1 LGYNSR
7 MNIPA
12 RWLAVALAAI
22 ATTLIILHLF
32 FYVLAD
38 GAGQEWLFN
47 LAGRFNLDQESSLP
61 TWFSQ
66 ILLFIAAGL
75 AFFIARTD
83 ESPGLHKYWYM
94 VAAIMLILSIDEGSS
109 FHETLGV
116 WIGQHLGWQLSLG
129 FAVLRDWVLLAL
141 IAAIIVGLLLWRF
154 IALLPARTRILLVV
168 SAALFIGG
176 ALIVETLHFT
186 TFQIEYGS
194 FSQAVSNA
202 IEEGFEMFG
211 VITFIYALASYA
223 GTHVKPQ
230 TIKFR

>member
-1 LGYNSR
+1 
-7 MNIPA
+7 MNISV
-12 RWLAVALAAI
+12 RRLTVALATA
-22 ATTLIILHLF
+22 AALLIILHLF
-32 FYVLAD
+32 FYVLSD
-38 GAGQEWLFN
+38 GAGQGWLFN
-47 LAGRFNLDQESSLP
+47 LAGRFNVDQESSLP

-66 ILLFIAAGL
+66 ILLFTAAGI

-83 ESPGLHKYWYM
+83 ESLGLRKYWYL
-94 VAAIMLILSIDEGSS
+94 VAAIMVLLSIDEGSS

-116 WIGQHLGWQLSLG
+116 WVGQHLGWQLSFG

-154 IALLPARTRILLVV
+154 ILLLPARTRILLAL
-168 SAALFIGG
+168 SASLFIGG

-194 FSQAVSNA
+194 FSQVVSNA

-211 VITFIYALASYA
+211 VITLIYALASYA
-223 GTHVKPQ
+223 ARYIKPQ
-230 TIKFR
+230 KVKFN